1 MFNDFGSFIVD
12 FKCEGH
18 TASKPQPAK
27 VEKFSKT
34 RKNEIYGKQ
43 RQTLSYVFLGV
54 TWFTDWF
61 HVG

>member
-12 FKCEGH
+12 FKCEV
-18 TASKPQPAK
+18 KPQPAK

-43 RQTLSYVFLGV
+43 RKTLSYVFLGV